1 MTTDDQRPPRTLSC
15 PGGETI
21 AYRALAGSGPGVVFL
36 GGYMSD
42 MLGAKATSLEGH
54 CRGAGR
60 GYLRFDYRGTG
71 ESTGAFE
78 DGTIGSWTEDAIHV
92 LDSCTEG
99 PQILVGSSMGGW
111 IMLLA
116 ALARPAR
123 VAGLVGVAAAPDFT
137 EDLVWG
143 RLGELGRRDL
153 AARGVCALP
162 DSDGSRTVTRR
173 LVEDGRGRLL
183 LRRRIPVHC
192 PVRLLHGMGDTEVPW
207 MVSARLAAQLL
218 SEDVEMTIVKDGDHR
233 LSRDQD
239 IERLVRAVDGLAAGA
254 AGAGRAPRPS

>member
-1 MTTDDQRPPRTLSC
+1 MTTDEQRPPQTLPC
-15 PGGETI
+15 PDGGAI

-54 CRGAGR
+54 CRRTGR

-71 ESTGAFE
+71 ESTGDFG
-78 DGTIGSWTEDAIHV
+78 DGTIGSWTGDALHV

-116 ALARPAR
+116 ALARPER

-137 EDLVWG
+137 EDLVRG
-143 RLGELGRRDL
+143 RLGETGRRDL
-153 AARGVCALP
+153 AERGVCALP

-173 LVEDGRGRLL
+173 LLEDGRGRLL

-192 PVRLLHGMGDTEVPW
+192 PVRLLHGMRDTEVPW

-218 SEDVEMTIVKDGDHR
+218 SGDVDITLVKDGDHR
-233 LSRDQD
+233 LSRDRD
-239 IERLVRAVDGLAAGA
+239 IGLLVRAVDGLAAGA
-254 AGAGRAPRPS
+254 AAAG